1 MTVVDTQSQLEKE
14 RIAPARVPAPERPVA
29 IDLHVL
35 PSENGGCDDD
45 CTCAGC
51 SGPSSF
57 ASAATCAMV
66 GASTKSSQPKSLR
79 SRLTMQAF
87 YWSITFIAAIISMPT
102 LIEIM
107 PTTWR
112 DWTAANILSPS
123 RAPIIALTCSLLF
136 VIGFVHKLGRDRL
149 KGGCAMLRRLGPA
162 MILGVAWSILPSFA
176 GVMLVLNMEPI
187 SMALVGD
194 SGSTTQLVI
203 GMLIYT
209 AAFIM
214 LAGFGCLPTVS
225 QAILAGYTFG
235 VTLGLPAALVGFGGA
250 ALIGYELVQRVARQ
264 RVEQELNRSPKAIMV
279 RDALLTAS
287 TRRAI
292 LIVAL
297 LRASPSAPFA
307 LTNLFLGC
315 LGVSRGVFV
324 LGTIIGMTPRTLA
337 AVLIGVSFTGW
348 NGGFNQ
354 PRWVVV
360 AGIVATIMALI
371 VISKAAAS
379 ALLKVSNQTS
389 DDTARSVPQPAS

>member
-1 MTVVDTQSQLEKE
+1 MTVVDTQSQLESE
-14 RIAPARVPAPERPVA
+14 RIAPAPERPVA

-35 PSENGGCDDD
+35 PSENGGCDED

-66 GASTKSSQPKSLR
+66 GASTKSAQPKSLR

-187 SMALVGD
+187 SMALVG
-194 SGSTTQLVI
+194 SEGATSQLII

-209 AAFIM
+209 VAFIF

-235 VTLGLPAALVGFGGA
+235 LTLGLPAALVGFGGA
-250 ALIGYELVQRVARQ
+250 AIIGYELVQRVARQ

-379 ALLKVSNQTS
+379 ALLKVSNQSS